1 MFFGKRSEEEDDGSQ
16 TQRKIFFVN
25 MLQKSL
31 AESVFISFMD
41 SKLGREGVLMKKKS
55 SMAAMISKVMMIL

>member
-41 SKLGREGVLMKKKS
+41 SKLGREGVLMKKNS

>member
-1 MFFGKRSEEEDDGSQ
+1 MFFGKWNKEEDDGSQ

-31 AESVFISFMD
+31 AESVLISCMD
-41 SKLGREGVLMKKKS
+41 SKLGGEGVLMKEIS
-55 SMAAMISKVMMIL
+55 SMAAMISKAMMIL